1 MSTIDTVSS
10 NGSRAATAPRAPL
23 LEADKVCSGY
33 DGIPVLKDLSLAV
46 FPGEVVALLGA
57 NGAGKST
64 TLLTM
69 AGELP
74 VQSGQVRWLGAKA
87 RGPLHA
93 RARSGLAFLPAE
105 RSLFMS
111 LTVRQNLRL
120 GRGPA
125 ERAYELMPELRKL
138 VSRPAGLL
146 SGGEQQMLTLAR
158 ALAGD
163 FKVLM
168 LDEISLGLAP
178 IIVRRLLEV
187 IRIAASEQ
195 QVGILLVEQHVSAA
209 LAFSDRAVVLRR
221 GEVVLEG
228 ESQALRQ
235 DLEKIAKA
243 YL

>member
-1 MSTIDTVSS
+1 MSVIDAVSS
-10 NGSRAATAPRAPL
+10 NGSRATPPQAALL
-23 LEADKVCSGY
+23 LEADKICSGY
-33 DGIPVLKDLSLAV
+33 DGIPVLRELSLSIAA
-46 FPGEVVALLGA
+46 GEVVALLGA

-64 TLLTM
+64 TLLTL

-74 VQSGQVRWLGAKA
+74 VQSGQVRWLGEKA
-87 RGPLHA
+87 RGPLHR

-105 RSLFMS
+105 RSLFMT

-125 ERAYELMPELRKL
+125 ERAYELMPELRQL
-138 VSRPAGLL
+138 TNRPAGLL

-187 IRIAASEQ
+187 IRAAAAEQ
-195 QVGILLVEQHVSAA
+195 QVGVLLVEQHVSAA
-209 LAFSDRAVVLRR
+209 LAFSDRALVLRR
-221 GEVVLEG
+221 GEVVMEG
-228 ESQALRQ
+228 ESGALRG
-235 DLEKIAKA
+235 DLDGIAKA

>member
-1 MSTIDTVSS
+1 VSTTNTISNNGSGVVSS
-10 NGSRAATAPRAPL
+10 PVEPL
-23 LEADKVCSGY
+23 LVADRIRSGY
-33 DGIPVLKDLSLAV
+33 DGIPVLKDLSVSVA
-46 FPGEVVALLGA
+46 PGEVVALLGA

-64 TLLTM
+64 ALLTL

-74 VQSGQVRWLGAKA
+74 VQSGEVRWLGAKA
-87 RGPLHA
+87 RGSLHR
-93 RARSGLAFLPAE
+93 RARTGLGFLPAE
-105 RSLFMS
+105 RSLFAG
-111 LTVRQNLRL
+111 LTVRQNLKL

-125 ERAYELMPELRKL
+125 ERAYEFMPELRNL
-138 VSRPAGLL
+138 ANRPAGLL

-178 IIVRRLLEV
+178 IIVRRLLAV
-187 IRIAASEQ
+187 IRTAAAERDLG
-195 QVGILLVEQHVSAA
+195 VLLVEQHVGAA
-209 LAFSDRAVVLRR
+209 LAFSDRAVVMRR

-228 ESQALRQ
+228 ESPALRE
-235 DLEKIAKA
+235 DLDGIAKA

>member
-1 MSTIDTVSS
+1 MIDLTSS
-10 NGSRAATAPRAPL
+10 NSSDEAHPSKSPL
-23 LEADKVCSGY
+23 LEADKICSGY
-33 DGIPVLKDLSLAV
+33 DGIPVLRELSLSV
-46 FPGEVVALLGA
+46 SPGEVVALLGA

-64 TLLTM
+64 TLLTL
-69 AGELP
+69 AGEIP

-105 RSLFMS
+105 KSLFMS

-125 ERAYELMPELRKL
+125 ERAYEVMPELRL
-138 VSRPAGLL
+138 LTNRPAGLL

-187 IRIAASEQ
+187 IRAAASEK
-195 QVGILLVEQHVSAA
+195 QVGVLLVEQHVSAA
-209 LAFSDRAVVLRR
+209 LAFSDRALVLRR

-228 ESQALRQ
+228 ESGELRQ
-235 DLEKIAKA
+235 DLDGIAKA